1 MSFKLSLSYRKLKP
15 IKLHEF
21 ASFVRQQVSTHTT
34 EFPTPMPTMMEL
46 SESVDELLAAITNA
60 GDGGRVMR
68 EALKVT
74 RATVVTKLDT
84 LKNYVTFTANGDRQ
98 VAVLSGFPFTKTPS
112 RRTLGEPGTPEL
124 AYNGQQ
130 GEMLMKIKAVAGAQS
145 YLHQYTADPMLQNES
160 WTSMSCTSA
169 SCKIAGLTPGTV
181 YYFRVV
187 AVGTHDQVAYSSI
200 VGKMAV

>member
-1 MSFKLSLSYRKLKP
+1 MSFKISLSYRKLNAP
-15 IKLHEF
+15 KLYQF
-21 ASFVRQQVSTHTT
+21 ASFVHHQVSTHTT
-34 EFPTPMPTMMEL
+34 EFPAPSPTMTDL
-46 SESVDELLAAITNA
+46 NDALQELLTDIKNA

-68 EALKVT
+68 EALNVSK
-74 RATVVTKLDT
+74 ATVITKLDR
-84 LKNYVTFTANGDRQ
+84 LKNYIVFTADGDRQ

-112 RRTLGEPGTPEL
+112 RRTLGDPGTPEL